1 MANFAESAHQPSISV
16 IIPVCNEPPEILNNI
31 NALIE
36 LDGIAEVI
44 VVDASQDHLRASA
57 RKILQP
63 TIQLI
68 HTNQPGRASQMN
80 LGAQSASGDIVWFL
94 HADTSPPAD
103 AASLIRR
110 SVSPASPWGRFDV
123 CFDSTA
129 QRMKL
134 IAFAMNLRSSLSRIC
149 TGDQAIFVEQGV
161 FRELGGYPDIAI
173 MEDIAL
179 SKSLKRVGRMNRIR
193 TPVTT
198 SARRWEHH
206 GYVRTIVL
214 MWLMRLLYWLGVSP
228 AKLARLYRQA
238 R

>member
-1 MANFAESAHQPSISV
+1 MTRPYSSSKESFAS
-16 IIPVCNEPPEILNNI
+16 
-31 NALIE
+31 
-36 LDGIAEVI
+36 
-44 VVDASQDHLRASA
+44 
-57 RKILQP
+57 
-63 TIQLI
+63 
-68 HTNQPGRASQMN
+68 
-80 LGAQSASGDIVWFL
+80 W
-94 HADTSPPAD
+94 
-103 AASLIRR
+103 
-110 SVSPASPWGRFDV
+110 
-123 CFDSTA
+123 
-129 QRMKL
+129 
-134 IAFAMNLRSSLSRIC
+134 
-149 TGDQAIFVEQGV
+149 
-161 FRELGGYPDIAI
+161 GGYPDIAI